1 LKLFHND
8 GAGFDG
14 SDDAHRVRQGGRTMR
29 WVLIALV
36 MGTTLAGCSARTAH
50 MDDGYASP
58 GTEERLT
65 PVRKTRA
72 DDEDPGKAWSV
83 RDFASPRGLY

>member
-1 LKLFHND
+1 LAAAMHP
-8 GAGFDG
+8 GEQEEAP
-14 SDDAHRVRQGGRTMR
+14 TMR

-36 MGTTLAGCSARTAH
+36 MGSSLAGCSTRTAH
-50 MDDGYASP
+50 MDDVYASP

-65 PVRKTRA
+65 PVGKTRTG
-72 DDEDPGKAWSV
+72 DEDPGKAWSV